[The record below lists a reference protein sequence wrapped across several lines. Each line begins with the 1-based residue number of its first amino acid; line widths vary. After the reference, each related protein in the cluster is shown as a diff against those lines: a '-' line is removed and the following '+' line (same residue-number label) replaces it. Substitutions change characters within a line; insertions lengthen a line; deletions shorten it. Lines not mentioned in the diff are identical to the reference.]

1 MHEDNAYDDEDLYTE
16 DGDFKPDFWPDDE
29 DLEDYD
35 HDLVFDDEELNYT
48 DEEDLDDDQESPE
61 SLAYF
66 DMVQDDE
73 GNWVYP
79 EDLEEQRRELREL
92 RELQW

>member
-1 MHEDNAYDDEDLYTE
+1 MHDDNAYDDEDLYTE

-35 HDLVFDDEELNYT
+35 HDWAFDDEELNYT

-61 SLAYF
+61 SLTYF

-92 RELQW
+92 QW